1 MAEYTTSGAVQLPAK
16 ATLLDPLW
24 HHAAATPRR
33 PMLAY
38 RHGDQFVDVT
48 ASEFAHRVQDLACGL
63 IGLGVGVGDR
73 VALMSSTRI
82 EWPLLDYAIL
92 AAGGTTVPIY
102 ETDSAEQME
111 WVIGNSEAKIAI
123 LETPELKADF
133 DSIAE
138 NLPACEHVFVIDR
151 SGLDDIARRG
161 EQVEFSELE
170 ERASRLGP
178 DTVATIIY
186 TSGTTG
192 QPKGCVLSHGN
203 LRWDVIQTLDH
214 LREVLQ
220 GEQSQLLFL
229 PLAHSFARM
238 LMFASVEIGMRV
250 GFATD
255 PKSLTDEAPMFR
267 PTWVAAVPRVFE
279 RIYDGAR
286 RKAQQAGRGAVF
298 DRAMQD
304 AQQWSRE
311 ERSGQVQPATQVRHV
326 LFDLLVYRRLRAAF
340 GGELQFSVAGGG
352 SLGERLGHMFNGVGI
367 QVFEGYGLTET
378 SPVLT
383 ANKPGAW
390 KIGTVGQPIP
400 GTTIRMDEDGEI
412 LAKGEQL
419 FQGYFHNEDATREAI
434 DDDGFFHTGDLG
446 ELDRDGFLRVTGRKK
461 EIIVTAG
468 GKNVAPNVL
477 EDRLRRHELVSQA
490 MVVGDNRPFIAAL
503 VTIDEERFSG
513 WAQEQGKNGKS
524 ISDLVDDADLRREI
538 QSAVDEANKAVSRA
552 ESIREFRILPDDFT
566 VEEGELTP
574 TLKVKRHVVAGKYEH
589 VIEDI
594 YSDS

>member
-1 MAEYTTSGAVQLPAK
+1 MAEYTTSGEVQLPAN

-24 HHAAATPRR
+24 HYAAATPQR

-48 ASEFAHRVQDLACGL
+48 AAEFAERVQDLACGL
-63 IGLGVGVGDR
+63 IGLGVGAGDR

-111 WVIGNSEAKIAI
+111 WVIGNSEAKAVI
-123 LETPELKADF
+123 LETPEMKHDF
-133 DSIAE
+133 DSVAD
-138 NLPACEHVFVIDR
+138 NLPDCEHVFVIDR

-161 EQVEFSELE
+161 EQVAFSEFE
-170 ERASRLGP
+170 ERARSLGP
-178 DTVATIIY
+178 DSTATIIY

-192 QPKGCVLSHGN
+192 QPKGCVLTHGN
-203 LRWDVIQTLDH
+203 LRWDVLQTIDH
-214 LREVLQ
+214 LREVLS

-229 PLAHSFARM
+229 PLAHSFAKM
-238 LMFASVEIGMRV
+238 LMLASVELGMRV

-279 RIYDGAR
+279 KIHGGAQ
-286 RKAQQAGRGAVF
+286 RKAQEAGRGPIF
-298 DRAMQD
+298 ERAIEV

-311 ERSGQVQPATQVRHV
+311 ERTGGVRPVIQLAHA

-340 GGELQFSVAGGG
+340 GGQLQFAIAGGG
-352 SLGERLGHMFNGVGI
+352 SLGERLGHIFNGVGI
-367 QVFEGYGLTET
+367 RVFEGYGLTET

-383 ANKPGAW
+383 ANRPGAW

-400 GTTIRMDEDGEI
+400 GTTIRIDVDGEI
-412 LAKGEQL
+412 LAKGRQL
-419 FQGYFHNEDATREAI
+419 FQGYLGNEAATNEAI
-434 DDDGFFHTGDLG
+434 DDEGFFRTGDLG
-446 ELDRDGFLRVTGRKK
+446 ELDLDGFLRVTGRKK

-468 GKNVAPNVL
+468 GKNVAPSLL
-477 EDRLRRHELVSQA
+477 EDRLQRHQLVSQA
-490 MVVGDNRPFIAAL
+490 MVVGENRPFIAAL
-503 VTIDEERFSG
+503 VTIDEEQFAS
-513 WAQEQGKNGKS
+513 WAQEHGKNGKS
-524 ISDLVDDADLRREI
+524 VSDLVEDPDLRGEI
-538 QSAVDEANKAVSRA
+538 QAAVDEANKAVSRA
-552 ESIREFRILPDDFT
+552 ESIREFRILPDEFS

-574 TLKVKRHVVAGKYEH
+574 TLKVKRHVVAEKYEH

-594 YSDS
+594 YDDA